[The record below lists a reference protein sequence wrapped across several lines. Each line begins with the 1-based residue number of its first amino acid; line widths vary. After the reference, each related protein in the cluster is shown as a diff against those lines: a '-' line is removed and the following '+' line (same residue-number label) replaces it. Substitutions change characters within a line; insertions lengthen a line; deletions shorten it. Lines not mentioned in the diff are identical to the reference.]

1 MRDAIISEMSD
12 IGGLKK
18 KKTWDHL
25 RLSLEIDF
33 IYMINSTRL
42 IKI

>member
-12 IGGLKK
+12 IAGL
-18 KKTWDHL
+18 KKTWDYL
-25 RLSLEIDF
+25 RLSLKIGF

-42 IKI
+42 IKF